1 MRYLTYSFIVFCS
14 LLLTSTNLHAQDS
27 LEYRRPVEYKVAKTV
42 GDFPFLEY
50 GTGQDRLGGAKMT
63 FLDTG
68 VVLNIID
75 SVGSRYKVR
84 LSHLHHA
91 FIPKNKV
98 ELTGGSLSGDD
109 ISLTKSWYVSGDED
123 YDYVRIALDKKL
135 PYRTMQQI
143 NPNRIVLDIFGATSN
158 TNWITQL
165 RSVEEIK
172 NVYHEQIEEDVF
184 RVVVE
189 LNGKQHWGYHM
200 YYDGNSLVM
209 RVKRHPE
216 RFKIK
221 NLKIA
226 IDAGHGGSATG
237 AVGSTGAM
245 EKEYTLLFAKE
256 LEALL
261 HRKGIETVMTRTEDV
276 DVSMTER
283 LTQLLEEDPT
293 ILISLHLNSASRES
307 AQGVS
312 TYYRYIGFRPMTEHI
327 LDRMLDL
334 DLNEFGNIG
343 SFNFSLSGPTEYPNC
358 LVEIAFIS
366 NKEDEQRIMDPKFHK
381 QVAKQIYKGIRDWLK
396 AVK

>member
-14 LLLTSTNLHAQDS
+14 LLLTSTNLQAQDTVT
-27 LEYRRPVEYKVAKTV
+27 YQGPVEYKVAKTA

-50 GTGQDRLGGAKMT
+50 GMGQDRLGGAKMT
-63 FLDTG
+63 YLDTG
-68 VVLNIID
+68 IVLNVID
-75 SVGSRYKVR
+75 SVASRYKVR
-84 LSHLHHA
+84 LSRLHHA

-98 ELTGGSLSGDD
+98 ELTSGSSSGED

-216 RFKIK
+216 RFKMK

-237 AVGSTGAM
+237 ALGSTGAM

-256 LEALL
+256 LETLL
-261 HRKGIETVMTRTEDV
+261 DKKGIETVMTRTEDV
-276 DVSMTER
+276 DVSMTKR

-366 NKEDEQRIMDPKFHK
+366 NKEDEQRIMDPEFHK

-396 AVK
+396 TVK